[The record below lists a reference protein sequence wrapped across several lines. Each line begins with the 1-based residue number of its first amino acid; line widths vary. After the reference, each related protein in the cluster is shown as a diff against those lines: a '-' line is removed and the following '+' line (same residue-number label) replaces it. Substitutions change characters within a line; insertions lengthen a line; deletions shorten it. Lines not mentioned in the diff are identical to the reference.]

1 MRKGKVLFKIWLI
14 LSLIGLVIILF
25 WFKNIIPTPEEDIH
39 MAVNAYKIDE
49 FNGVVIDKYIDK
61 NEHNF
66 KKIIINENN
75 TRRVVLFDIE
85 ISGVYDFFMVG
96 DSIAKDKGNLQI
108 RVIRND
114 LDTTLQ
120 MEFVKPVK

>member
-14 LSLIGLVIILF
+14 VSLIGLVIILF
-25 WFKNIIPTPEEDIH
+25 WFINIIPTAEEDIH

-66 KKIIINENN
+66 KKVIINENN

-120 MEFVKPVK
+120 MEFVKPAK